1 MGNWH
6 SRGAGSAALGGCAWG
21 ASAGGVVSVFRELVL
36 AELSFWRGDW
46 ALGFH
51 SMGFGYF
58 PDISS
63 FPGILIS

>member
-1 MGNWH
+1 MRNWH
-6 SRGAGSAALGGCAWG
+6 SRKARGAALGECAWG

-63 FPGILIS
+63 FPGMLIS